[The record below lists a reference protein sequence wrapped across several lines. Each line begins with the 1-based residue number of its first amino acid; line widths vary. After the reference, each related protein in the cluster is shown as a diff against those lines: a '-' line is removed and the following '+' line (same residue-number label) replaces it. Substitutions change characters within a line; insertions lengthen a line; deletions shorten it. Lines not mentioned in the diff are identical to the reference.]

1 MGIPLVI
8 IPTYNEKDNVVPLV
22 TELLSTVP
30 DLEILIVDD
39 NSPDGTGELAL
50 EMSCQENRA
59 HLLRRPYKMG
69 LGSAY
74 LDGFKKALSMEGVSL
89 ICTMDADFSHD
100 PHQLPELLQAARD
113 SDMVVGSR
121 YLKGINVVNWPLSR
135 IILSYSANAY
145 ARLITGLPIKD
156 CTSGFCCLR
165 REVLQTL
172 HLDSIKSEGYAFLI
186 ELKHKAWTHGF
197 TLSEVPIIF
206 HERRYGSSK
215 ISKRIILEAALLVWK
230 LRLGL

>member
-8 IPTYNEKDNVVPLV
+8 IPTYNEKDNIVPLI
-22 TELLSTVP
+22 TELLSTAP

-50 EMSCQENRA
+50 AMSRQENRV
-59 HLLRRPYKMG
+59 HLLQRPSKMG

-74 LDGFKKALSMEGVSL
+74 LDAFGKALAMENVSL

-100 PHQLPELLQAARD
+100 PHQLPGLLQAARD
-113 SDMVVGSR
+113 SDVVVGSR
-121 YLKGINVVNWPLSR
+121 YLEGINVVNWPLHR

-145 ARLITGLPIKD
+145 ARLITGLPIRD

-165 REVLQTL
+165 REVLQTIR
-172 HLDSIKSEGYAFLI
+172 LDSIKSEGYAFLI
-186 ELKHKAWTHGF
+186 ELKHRAWTHGF

>member
-8 IPTYNEKDNVVPLV
+8 IPTYNEKDNIVPLV

-50 EMSCQENRA
+50 EMSREENRA
-59 HLLRRPYKMG
+59 HLLRRPCKMG

-89 ICTMDADFSHD
+89 VCTMDADFSHD
-100 PHQLPELLQAARD
+100 PRQLPELLQAARD

-121 YLKGINVVNWPLSR
+121 YMKGINVVNWPLSR

-197 TLSEVPIIF
+197 ILSEVPIIF
-206 HERRYGSSK
+206 HERRYGASK